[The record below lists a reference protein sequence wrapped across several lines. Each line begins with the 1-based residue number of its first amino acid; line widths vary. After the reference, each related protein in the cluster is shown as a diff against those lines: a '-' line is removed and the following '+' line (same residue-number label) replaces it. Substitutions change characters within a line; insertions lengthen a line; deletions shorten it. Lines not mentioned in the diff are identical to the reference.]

1 MRYPLSESSRFAG
14 RSPDMREIPYPPPR
28 AVKYPGIMDQ
38 QANYGER
45 GASLAGGWRWL
56 APAFESIWRK
66 AVPARTV

>member
-1 MRYPLSESSRFAG
+1 
-14 RSPDMREIPYPPPR
+14 MREIPYPPPR

-66 AVPARTV
+66 AVPARTVARSLPYKLLQSGTP